1 MKVKLIQGYNGNEP
15 GTIITLDDKNA
26 GGLIRRGLAVKA
38 ESSKPSDPGDML
50 KVPKNKRK

>member
-38 ESSKPSDPGDML
+38 ESSKPL
-50 KVPKNKRK
+50 AKKEK